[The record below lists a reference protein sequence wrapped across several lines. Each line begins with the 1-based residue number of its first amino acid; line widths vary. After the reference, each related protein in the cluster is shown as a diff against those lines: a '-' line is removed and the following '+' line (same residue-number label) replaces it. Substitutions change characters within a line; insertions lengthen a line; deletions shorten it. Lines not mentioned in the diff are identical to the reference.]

1 MNTLEAAIAA
11 VVEGDLDALS
21 TILAASHSDLLDAAA
36 KLPQLTI
43 SRTALIRVLSV
54 WRSGRYTA
62 GDVGQWASFVR
73 SGFVPEKTS
82 GAVRP
87 IDIEYD
93 VSDEELIVEIIG
105 RLDEIGDKIDG
116 EIDENEQKEMLRLLE
131 S

>member
-1 MNTLEAAIAA
+1 MNTLGAAIVA
-11 VVEGDLDALS
+11 VVEGDLDEFS

-43 SRTALIRVLSV
+43 SRTALIRVLSA

-62 GDVGQWASFVR
+62 DDVRQWASFVQC
-73 SGFVPEKTS
+73 GFVQGKTS
-82 GAVRP
+82 GAIRP
-87 IDIEYD
+87 INIEYD
-93 VSDEELIVEIIG
+93 LSDEELIVEIIG

-116 EIDENEQKEMLRLLE
+116 VIDETEQKEMLRLLE

>member
-11 VVEGDLDALS
+11 VVEGDLNELP

-43 SRTALIRVLSV
+43 SRMALIRVLSA
-54 WRSGRYTA
+54 WRSGRYA
-62 GDVGQWASFVR
+62 ADDVGQWASFVR
-73 SGFVPEKTS
+73 SGFVPGKTS